1 MRAMDGIEPADGVA
15 DALREALRENER
27 LTDRSLA
34 AEQQVGD
41 LATLYAAVNSL
52 HGATDPHAVVA
63 TVCEIVAN
71 LVGSEEMALFESDAR
86 NEHIKLVATCGVAA
100 SRFDSL
106 EVGTGVIGAV
116 AETGRPFVRQEGGT
130 GDPGSDA
137 SITACLPLRIGTSV
151 AGVLAIFRLLP
162 HKGTLE
168 KGDRD
173 LFEVLSAHVAPA
185 LLFARVYNGGHW

>member
-116 AETGRPFVRQEGGT
+116 AETGRPFVRQEGGRWRFDAAN
-130 GDPGSDA
+130 GLKA
-137 SITACLPLRIGTSV
+137 SIYLPTIDCT
-151 AGVLAIFRLLP
+151 LALA
-162 HKGTLE
+162 
-168 KGDRD
+168 D
-173 LFEVLSAHVAPA
+173 VYA
-185 LLFARVYNGGHW
+185 LVEWDEDTVQ